1 MAFLTEKFGD
11 VVVVVPEGMLK
22 GDNETT
28 QLESELRRLI
38 QGQRKVVLDLRNTT
52 HLNSVAIG
60 MLAGIHT
67 SAANRGTHFCVC
79 NVEKRI
85 HNMLVIVRLVN
96 VLNVY
101 DSREEAIEALG
112 KM

>member
-11 VVVVVPEGMLK
+11 VVVVIPEGMLK

-38 QGQRKVVLDLRNTT
+38 QSQRKVVLDLRNTS

-67 SAANRGTHFCVC
+67 SAANRGTQFCVC

-96 VLNVY
+96 VLSVY
-101 DSREEAIEALG
+101 ESREEAIAALG